1 MSKIIGIDLGS
12 TASCVC
18 VYENNQPTVIINEN
32 GQRTTKSV
40 VGFKENGE
48 IVVGDAAERQRVVRP
63 KETIYL
69 IKRFMGR
76 TWDEIKD
83 DVNTV
88 SYDIVND
95 NGYPKVVVNGKKYTP
110 QEISAMILQKMKKI
124 AEDYLGTTVNDCV
137 ISCPAYYGDP
147 QRTAIKEAATIAG
160 LNCIRITNEPTC
172 GAIANKV
179 KRGINIILDEGGSTT
194 DVSLVDCDEDT
205 NIIEVL
211 SSSGDHKLG
220 GYDINE
226 RLVNYVVNEFKKDNG
241 IDLSNDAMAM
251 SRVREACEKTKIE
264 LSTSTTTEIN
274 LPYITADATGPKHLV
289 MTVTRAKFE
298 QLIEDLV
305 LKNNALCDQA
315 LKDAKL
321 TISDI
326 DNVIFVG
333 GTTRI
338 PLVEKT
344 AREYFKKE
352 PIKVASVDEAVCIG
366 AGYIG
371 HQLSD
376 EKDDDGLLLLDVTP
390 LRLGIMTEGEMSTEI
405 IHENT
410 TIPTR
415 KEMTF
420 TNAVDNQ
427 PEASIVLL
435 QGNRPMANQNR
446 QLGTFNIPITP
457 APRGMAKI
465 VVTVDVNVDGVIK
478 VSAKDGATGQEK
490 NITIDGAGNLSEEE
504 IKRMR
509 EEAELNE
516 AEDKKIEER
525 AKKLNSIESQAYSIK
540 SSMNEDAISK
550 QITESQRHS
559 ITEKCEAVL
568 AAVKDKDVE
577 KAESALKV
585 LSEAYEP
592 IAKKLYETQQ
602 AGSAQGPDMNEA
614 FRQTQQQQQS
624 ANTTSSSDESDI
636 QDADFEEVK

>member
-83 DVNTV
+83 EVNTV

-124 AEDYLGTTVNDCV
+124 AEDYLGTTVKDCV

-172 GAIANKV
+172 GLIANNV
-179 KRGINIILDEGGSTT
+179 KHGKNIVLDQGGSTT
-194 DVSLVDCDEDT
+194 DISVADCDADV
-205 NIIEVL
+205 IEIL
-211 SSSGDHKLG
+211 SSFGSHMLG
-220 GYDINE
+220 GYDMNE

-321 TISDI
+321 TILDI

-333 GTTRI
+333 GTTRV

-435 QGNRPMANQNR
+435 QGNRPMASQNR

-577 KAESALKV
+577 KAESALKD

-592 IAKKLYETQQ
+592 IAEKLYETQQ

-614 FRQTQQQQQS
+614 FRQTQQQQS
-624 ANTTSSSDESDI
+624 ANTTSSSDEPDI

>member
-18 VYENNQPTVIINEN
+18 VYENNQPTVIVNEN

-83 DVNTV
+83 EVNTV

-124 AEDYLGTTVNDCV
+124 AEDYLGTTVKDCV

-172 GAIANKV
+172 GLIANNV
-179 KRGINIILDEGGSTT
+179 KHGKNIVLDQGGSTK
-194 DVSLVDCDEDT
+194 DISVADCDADV
-205 NIIEVL
+205 IEIL
-211 SSSGDHKLG
+211 SSFGSHMLG
-220 GYDINE
+220 GYDMNE

-435 QGNRPMANQNR
+435 QGNRPMASQNR

-614 FRQTQQQQQS
+614 FRQAQQQQQS
-624 ANTTSSSDESDI
+624 ANSTSSSDEPDI

>member
-83 DVNTV
+83 EVNTV

-124 AEDYLGTTVNDCV
+124 AEDYLGTTVKDCV
-137 ISCPAYYGDP
+137 ISCPAYYGDS

-172 GAIANKV
+172 GLIANNV
-179 KRGINIILDEGGSTT
+179 KHGKNIVLDQGGSTT
-194 DVSLVDCDEDT
+194 DISVADCDADV
-205 NIIEVL
+205 IEIL
-211 SSSGDHKLG
+211 SSFGSHMLG
-220 GYDINE
+220 GYDMNE

-435 QGNRPMANQNR
+435 QGNRPMASQNR

-602 AGSAQGPDMNEA
+602 AGSAQEPDMNEA
-614 FRQTQQQQQS
+614 FRQAQQQQQS
-624 ANTTSSSDESDI
+624 ANATSSSSNEPDI

>member
-40 VGFKENGE
+40 VAFKENGE
-48 IVVGDAAERQRVVRP
+48 ILVGDAAERQRVVRP

-83 DVNTV
+83 EVNTV

-124 AEDYLGTTVNDCV
+124 AEDYLGTTVKDCV

-172 GAIANKV
+172 GLIANNV
-179 KRGINIILDEGGSTT
+179 KHGKNIVLDQGGSTT
-194 DVSLVDCDEDT
+194 DISVADCDAEV
-205 NIIEVL
+205 IEIL
-211 SSSGDHKLG
+211 SSFGDHMLG
-220 GYDINE
+220 GHDINE
-226 RLVNYVVNEFKKDNG
+226 RLVNYVINEFKKDNG

-435 QGNRPMANQNR
+435 QGNRPMASQNR

-504 IKRMR
+504 IKRMH

-568 AAVKDKDVE
+568 SAVKDKDVE

-602 AGSAQGPDMNEA
+602 AGSAQGPDLNEA

-624 ANTTSSSDESDI
+624 ANTTSSSSDEPDI

>member
-83 DVNTV
+83 EVNTV

-95 NGYPKVVVNGKKYTP
+95 NGYPKVVANGKKYTP

-124 AEDYLGTTVNDCV
+124 AEDYLGTTVKDCV

-172 GAIANKV
+172 GLIANNV
-179 KRGINIILDEGGSTT
+179 KHGKNIVLDQGGSTT
-194 DVSLVDCDEDT
+194 DISVADCDADV
-205 NIIEVL
+205 IEIL
-211 SSSGDHKLG
+211 SSFGSHMLG
-220 GYDINE
+220 GYDMNE
-226 RLVNYVVNEFKKDNG
+226 RLVNYVVNEFKKGNG

-435 QGNRPMANQNR
+435 QGNRPMASQNR

-614 FRQTQQQQQS
+614 FRQTQQQHQS
-624 ANTTSSSDESDI
+624 ANTTSSSSDEPDI

>member
-83 DVNTV
+83 EVNTV

-124 AEDYLGTTVNDCV
+124 AEDYLGTTVKDCV

-172 GAIANKV
+172 GLIANNV
-179 KRGINIILDEGGSTT
+179 KHGKNIVLDQGGSTT
-194 DVSLVDCDEDT
+194 DISVADCDAEV
-205 NIIEVL
+205 IEIL
-211 SSSGDHKLG
+211 SSFGDHMFG

-435 QGNRPMANQNR
+435 QGNRPMASQNR

-624 ANTTSSSDESDI
+624 ANTTSSSDEPDI